1 MIYFTSDTH
10 FKDERLDLFHRDLL
24 DISQNQMDTVMIQ
37 NLTDTLKKDDV
48 LYHLGDVALKD
59 EGLLYMNLLPC
70 KKILIKGNYDEE
82 GRINQEML
90 KSTFDEIYDELTIN
104 IQGVDFYLNHYPNK
118 CIDKEMSLCGH
129 IHGLWKVQKNMI
141 NVGTDAWH
149 FMPVSEDK
157 IMFTYNAVKKYYDDN
172 VFPY

>member
-10 FKDERLDLFHRDLL
+10 FKDERLELFHRDMFDLTT
-24 DISQNQMDTVMIQ
+24 NQIDTIMLQ
-37 NLTDTLKKDDV
+37 NLTDTLKKDDT

-59 EGLLYMNLLPC
+59 EGLLNMNLPC
-70 KKILIKGNYDEE
+70 RKILIKGNYDEE
-82 GRINQEML
+82 GRINQEL
-90 KSTFDEIYDELTIN
+90 LNSIFDEIYDELTIN

-118 CIDKEMSLCGH
+118 CIDKEMSICGH

-149 FMPVSEDK
+149 FKPVSEDK
-157 IMFTYNAVKKYYDDN
+157 IIFTYNAIKKHYDDN